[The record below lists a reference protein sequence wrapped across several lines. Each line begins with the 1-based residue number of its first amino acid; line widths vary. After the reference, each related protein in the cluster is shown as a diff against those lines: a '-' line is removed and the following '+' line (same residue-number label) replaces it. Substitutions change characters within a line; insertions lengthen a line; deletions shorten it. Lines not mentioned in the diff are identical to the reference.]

1 MKRFRVLG
9 VAVVA
14 LVAVSAL
21 TVSSASA
28 ATFLAAEWLLNGAV
42 ISSAINTEAPGE
54 IDLINTNGGGFG
66 IKTQILCSGIFDG
79 TVGPKGADTVTKV
92 LSLTGEEITE
102 TNTLNCANSEG
113 CEGALVNAVNLPWK
127 TELELIGSDTGEP
140 FVDLLINA
148 GYKVSC
154 TVLGV
159 KITEECVAAE
169 TAVEQTAV
177 SGGVKGVF
185 SEAFRE
191 LAGAKKGNCGAHTE
205 VASTTGEGVTKPTAG
220 GTLTVSE

>member
-1 MKRFRVLG
+1 MKCLGVLG
-9 VAVVA
+9 ATFVA

-28 ATFLAAEWLLNGAV
+28 TTFLAAEWLLNGLTITTA
-42 ISSAINTEAPGE
+42 ISTEAPGE
-54 IDLINTNGGGFG
+54 IDYINTNGGGFG
-66 IKTQILCSGIFDG
+66 IRTQILCSWILDG
-79 TVGPKGADTVTKV
+79 TAGPKGADTTTKI
-92 LSLTGEEITE
+92 LSLTGEEITS
-102 TNTLNCANSEG
+102 TKTLNCANTEG
-113 CEGALVNAVNLPWK
+113 CEGALVYAVNLPWK

-159 KITEECVAAE
+159 KIEEECVAAE
-169 TAVEQTAV
+169 TAIEQTNV
-177 SGGVKGVF
+177 SGGVKDVF

-191 LAGAKKGNCGAHTE
+191 LAGTKKGNCSAHTE
-205 VASTTGEGVTKPTAG
+205 VVSFTGEGVTKPTAG